1 MQDAVRGNEAARAS
15 SKKRLARLNARRHLQ
30 HRPDSGQGDDDEE
43 KMLGDVGDVRGAEQH
58 VCPDFE

>member
-1 MQDAVRGNEAARAS
+1 MQDAVKCN
-15 SKKRLARLNARRHLQ
+15 SKKRLARLSARRHLQ
-30 HRPDSGQGDDDEE
+30 HRPDSGQGDDDVD

>member
-1 MQDAVRGNEAARAS
+1 MRGNE

-30 HRPDSGQGDDDEE
+30 HRPDSGQGDDDVE
-43 KMLGDVGDVRGAEQH
+43 KMLGDVGDVRGAD